1 MSIFYESI
9 LELLNSLLP
18 DLPAY
23 ENFYA
28 LNEVLA
34 YAIVIVAMWGFLI
47 RPILKLFRI
56 VK

>member
-1 MSIFYESI
+1 MSIFYEAI
-9 LELLNSLLP
+9 LDFLNSLLP

-34 YAIVIVAMWGFLI
+34 YMVVITAMWGFLL
-47 RPILKLFRI
+47 RPILKLFRL